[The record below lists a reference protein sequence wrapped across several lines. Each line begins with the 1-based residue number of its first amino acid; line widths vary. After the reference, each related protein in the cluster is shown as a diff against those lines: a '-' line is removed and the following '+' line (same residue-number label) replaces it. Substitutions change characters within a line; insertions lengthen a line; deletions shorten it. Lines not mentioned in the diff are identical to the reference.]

1 MDTESIIEQS
11 TTECANE
18 ELINIYSEDSSRKD
32 EDNGSQTEK
41 ITPTKK
47 EKWKKIINYLKK
59 KIINYEAKI
68 SAAEEK
74 HAQMRTQIQEIND
87 IHEKEKVILQD
98 AISTLK
104 QQVRASAMLYEEQSN
119 MIKASETAKKKPV
132 LLPLSLVKK
141 VDGLVSSIADI
152 SSKLDKH
159 STKSQTNT
167 STCMHKS
174 LEDIKKEYVDYLIYI
189 KSKYQARKKK
199 LLSSVR
205 SVDKDID
212 EINNFIYSITV
223 FEDNEDEYDEH
234 SDDEEKTKFA
244 TENRKKVVKN
254 IKSNVAK
261 AKKNMLDK
269 NEQQNNVDNDTTQE
283 NTNDND
289 IKHNVSSEE
298 NTNVTPE
305 ENNSPSNKNHSHF
318 SDKFISL
325 KAQTQSQKITSIADI
340 QRYLERKDTIIL

>member
-1 MDTESIIEQS
+1 MDKERIIEQS
-11 TTECANE
+11 ASESVDE
-18 ELINIYSEDSSRKD
+18 ELINKYSKDSGKKD
-32 EDNGSQTEK
+32 EDSESQTEK

-59 KIINYEAKI
+59 KINKYEAKI
-68 SAAEEK
+68 STAEEK
-74 HAQMRTQIQEIND
+74 HAQMHAQIQEINN
-87 IHEKEKVILQD
+87 IHEKEKLILQD

-119 MIKASETAKKKPV
+119 MIKISETTKKKPV

-141 VDGLVSSIADI
+141 VDGLVNSIADI
-152 SSKLDKH
+152 SSKLDKN
-159 STKSQTNT
+159 SVKTQNNA

-174 LEDIKKEYVDYLIYI
+174 LENIKKEYVDYLIYI
-189 KSKYQARKKK
+189 KSKYQTRKKK
-199 LLSSVR
+199 LLSSIK

-212 EINNFIYSITV
+212 EINNFIYAITV
-223 FEDNEDEYDEH
+223 FDDNEDD

-254 IKSNVAK
+254 IKTNIDK

-269 NEQQNNVDNDTTQE
+269 NEQPNNVGDATTQE
-283 NTNDND
+283 NTSLN
-289 IKHNVSSEE
+289 SPPEE
-298 NTNVTPE
+298 NLNVTHE

-325 KAQTQSQKITSIADI
+325 KAQTQTQSQRITSIADI